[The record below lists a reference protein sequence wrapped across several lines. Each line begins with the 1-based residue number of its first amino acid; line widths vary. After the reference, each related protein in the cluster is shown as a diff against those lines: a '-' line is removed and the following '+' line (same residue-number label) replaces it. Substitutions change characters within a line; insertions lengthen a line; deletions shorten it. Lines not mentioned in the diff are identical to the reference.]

1 MANLTQIKKRN
12 GDIVDF
18 SMDKIVN
25 AINKAFINV
34 TRSDNPGVANAIAEI
49 VSRELELEAMG
60 KDAYIP
66 TVEHTQDLVEKHL
79 MVAGFLDVAKH
90 YIIYRYEHQK
100 IREDI
105 KAENLEK
112 LEENKL
118 KVVKKDGSKESFSE
132 LKLKKSLEYVV
143 RGYENVVDVDGLVNQ
158 MKLEAF
164 DGMTTREI
172 TKALIMVTRSKIEED
187 TAYSYVASRIL
198 LRQLYEEVI
207 GEHVDFANLNKEYK
221 DTFIKNIKY
230 GLSAEQLDTRMGEFD
245 LEKLSAALVPERD
258 NDFLYLGTQTLYDR
272 YLVRDASRDGK
283 CIELLQGFW
292 MRIAMGLALLE
303 GDRKNEKAIE
313 FYHAMSEM
321 RFVPSSPTL
330 FHSGTRHPQLSSCYL
345 NSVGDS
351 LESIYKVYGDNAQ
364 LSKYAGGIGT
374 NWTSVRAS
382 GALVKATGIKSNG
395 IIPFLKIADSS
406 TVAINRSGRRRGA
419 ACVYLENWHYDFE
432 EFVELRKNTGD
443 ERRRTHDMNT
453 AAWISDLFMQRVHEN
468 GDWTLFSP
476 DEVPLLT
483 ESYGAEFSKNY
494 KQYEDDAKAGK
505 IKLYKTMKATEL
517 WKKMITMLFE
527 TGHPWITFK
536 DPSNIRSPQDHAGIV
551 RNSNLCTEITLNNNL
566 EETAVCN
573 LGSFNYAKHINNGK
587 YDTELVA
594 KTIKTGMRMLDN
606 VIDINYYPTKEAKVS
621 NFRHRPVGLG
631 VMGFHDALYMLNIN
645 FDTEDAV
652 KFADE
657 SMEVISYHAI
667 LTSSELAREK
677 GKYESYKG
685 SKWDRGMLPQDT
697 IKLLEESR
705 GETIEVSKG
714 GKLDWAHVRQH
725 IADFGMRN
733 SNCMAVAP
741 TATISNIT
749 GAIPCIEPIYKN
761 IFVKS
766 NMNGDFI
773 TINSYLVDDLKR
785 LGLWDYE
792 MIGQIKFHD
801 GSIKNIPGIPIELK
815 EKYKEVFEIDGKWLI
830 RSAAYRGKWIDQS
843 QSLNIYFNGTSGREL
858 AEVYSYAWKMGLKT
872 TYYLRS
878 LGASQV
884 EKSTVNA
891 SEYGSTHKRGNN
903 LNSSPEAPQVSIPTA
918 STMAPVAVTTP
929 DAKISEPV
937 VVNKPI
943 TTPEGAVK
951 KVYNIT
957 RAPEATCD
965 GCQ

>member
-1 MANLTQIKKRN
+1 
-12 GDIVDF
+12 
-18 SMDKIVN
+18 
-25 AINKAFINV
+25 
-34 TRSDNPGVANAIAEI
+34 
-49 VSRELELEAMG
+49 
-60 KDAYIP
+60 
-66 TVEHTQDLVEKHL
+66 
-79 MVAGFLDVAKH
+79 
-90 YIIYRYEHQK
+90 
-100 IREDI
+100 
-105 KAENLEK
+105 
-112 LEENKL
+112 
-118 KVVKKDGSKESFSE
+118 
-132 LKLKKSLEYVV
+132 
-143 RGYENVVDVDGLVNQ
+143 
-158 MKLEAF
+158 
-164 DGMTTREI
+164 
-172 TKALIMVTRSKIEED
+172 
-187 TAYSYVASRIL
+187 
-198 LRQLYEEVI
+198 
-207 GEHVDFANLNKEYK
+207 
-221 DTFIKNIKY
+221 
-230 GLSAEQLDTRMGEFD
+230 
-245 LEKLSAALVPERD
+245 
-258 NDFLYLGTQTLYDR
+258 
-272 YLVRDASRDGK
+272 
-283 CIELLQGFW
+283 
-292 MRIAMGLALLE
+292 
-303 GDRKNEKAIE
+303 
-313 FYHAMSEM
+313 
-321 RFVPSSPTL
+321 
-330 FHSGTRHPQLSSCYL
+330 
-345 NSVGDS
+345 
-351 LESIYKVYGDNAQ
+351 
-364 LSKYAGGIGT
+364 
-374 NWTSVRAS
+374 
-382 GALVKATGIKSNG
+382 
-395 IIPFLKIADSS
+395 
-406 TVAINRSGRRRGA
+406 
-419 ACVYLENWHYDFE
+419 
-432 EFVELRKNTGD
+432 
-443 ERRRTHDMNT
+443 MNT

-801 GSIKNIPGIPIELK
+801 GSIKNIPYP
-815 EKYKEVFEIDGKWLI
+815 
-830 RSAAYRGKWIDQS
+830 
-843 QSLNIYFNGTSGREL
+843 
-858 AEVYSYAWKMGLKT
+858 
-872 TYYLRS
+872 
-878 LGASQV
+878 
-884 EKSTVNA
+884 
-891 SEYGSTHKRGNN
+891 
-903 LNSSPEAPQVSIPTA
+903 
-918 STMAPVAVTTP
+918 
-929 DAKISEPV
+929 
-937 VVNKPI
+937 
-943 TTPEGAVK
+943 
-951 KVYNIT
+951 
-957 RAPEATCD
+957 
-965 GCQ
+965 